1 MISSVLRNLAKESTD
16 TTMTTTTTTNV
27 TLFGDREANT
37 SHQKDMYARIRRRV
51 LLLLVLAKV
60 APPNQLNNLRRNM
73 FAHLHDTTLCSS
85 QIALLS
91 QASVALFRISICD
104 QDIENIKWNFTRG
117 AVESVVS
124 FLSLMLQGVCGNY
137 FTGPIRLQNES
148 MVSGVR
154 LNLGK
159 DGNDLDILNL
169 LRLVLDC
176 CFEVLCRAEHVPTQY
191 RVATYEPLILCQLTS
206 CVSSPLESTESGRR
220 VCSSALK
227 VIMMLSHV
235 LLSSSQEE
243 EAEQSIASKISKEF
257 YQTLSSVASGKRS
270 SFASTVNEQEATAAL
285 AVLATSSSHCTFR
298 VSYWNGWW
306 ARLDKNLVCVFCVL

>member
-1 MISSVLRNLAKESTD
+1 MYVAILDTMLRRSGRGMLRMISSLLRNLAKESTD
-16 TTMTTTTTTNV
+16 TTEAATTKV
-27 TLFGDREANT
+27 TLIGDREENV
-37 SHQKDMYARIRRRV
+37 SNQKEMYARIRRRV
-51 LLLLVLAKV
+51 LLRLVLAKI

-73 FAHLHDTTLCSS
+73 YADLRDTTLCSS

-117 AVESVVS
+117 AVESSIS

-137 FTGPIRLQNES
+137 FTGPIRLQSES

-154 LNLGK
+154 LDLGK
-159 DGNDLDILNL
+159 DGTDLEMLNL

-176 CFEVLCRAEHVPTQY
+176 CFELLRSAEHVPTQR
-191 RVATYEPLILCQLTS
+191 RVVTYEPLVLCQLAS

-235 LLSSSQEE
+235 LLSSREDH
-243 EAEQSIASKISKEF
+243 EANQSIASKISKQF
-257 YQTLSSVASGKRS
+257 IKRS
-270 SFASTVNEQEATAAL
+270 QV
-285 AVLATSSSHCTFR
+285 
-298 VSYWNGWW
+298 
-306 ARLDKNLVCVFCVL
+306 